1 VTEAH
6 APTEVVVVGGGIV
19 GRSVALFAAQAGVQV
34 TVVEAHGATFGTSS
48 ANAGHLVPS
57 HRVPF
62 AAPGMVK
69 AGLHSLL
76 TRDGAFAI
84 SPRVMWRIT
93 PWLWRFARHSTE
105 ANVAR
110 GVPVLAALLDTTF
123 QEVQRLRADGA
134 ALDFA
139 DGGIVQVCTGPRSLA
154 GLLHEADEW
163 ARWGVRTERWSAADL
178 AAAEPTLRTSTAGA
192 VLLADDARCDPAAL
206 LAAITAR
213 GDALGVRTLTGTVQ
227 RIEHVAQGDVRVHTS
242 EGLVPA
248 EQVVVAAG
256 SWTPALCAGLG
267 LRLPI
272 VAARGNSITLPPDVA
287 TAPRRPLLLVDQRLA
302 VSPLSSG
309 LRITGGFALTSSK
322 DRAVSARRSQQLVR
336 RAAEVLD
343 MPATATPTRPWTGLR
358 PATPDGLP
366 MIGRLPHAPSVLVAA
381 GHGMLGS
388 STGLGTGVAVAAL
401 LTGAPAIIDEA
412 VVSPARFARGRT
424 KGTSA
429 R

>member
-1 VTEAH
+1 MTEAH

-192 VLLADDARCDPAAL
+192 VLL
-206 LAAITAR
+206 
-213 GDALGVRTLTGTVQ
+213 
-227 RIEHVAQGDVRVHTS
+227 
-242 EGLVPA
+242 
-248 EQVVVAAG
+248 
-256 SWTPALCAGLG
+256 
-267 LRLPI
+267 
-272 VAARGNSITLPPDVA
+272 
-287 TAPRRPLLLVDQRLA
+287 VDQRLA